1 MKIIAATSLH
11 AYKASIF
18 YDSSMGNTCSTQLPM
33 NRVGPYPLALVSV
46 TSWSPGMPAYDLGST
61 MNSLAKHKCVLQ
73 HCNQ

>member
-18 YDSSMGNTCSTQLPM
+18 YDGSMGNTCSTQLPM
-33 NRVGPYPLALVSV
+33 NRVHCYSV